1 MSSKLLTF
9 FFVLSLVAIH
19 HIPVV
24 TCRQWCMAMPNASD
38 EQLQANIDY
47 ACSNGVDCTQIQPGG
62 VCYEPNT
69 LYDHA
74 SYVMNAYYQ
83 SHGRIED
90 SCRNEQQVAS
100 AAAAAA
106 ESAAAKRTT
115 TKGIDAAAAADS
127 AAAAGTCVNETNGT
141 NVYVSYVPL

>member
-90 SCRNEQQVAS
+90 SCRFNRSSCWVFVDPS
-100 AAAAAA
+100 YG
-106 ESAAAKRTT
+106 S
-115 TKGIDAAAAADS
+115 
-127 AAAAGTCVNETNGT
+127 CVYYT
-141 NVYVSYVPL
+141 